1 MLGDGTILPALG
13 KPTTTSRTKYRCD
26 EPQSKTRT
34 PCSHL
39 DTSLLQAL
47 VFASL
52 HLLFILLGLEQ
63 RYFFS
68 LVFLHSCDFLVYGDG
83 HDDDLSH
90 YQISSP
96 KLSAEDRHQRL
107 TLC

>member
-68 LVFLHSCDFLVYGDG
+68 FFFFFCIAV
-83 HDDDLSH
+83 
-90 YQISSP
+90 ISWCMVMGMMMISP
-96 KLSAEDRHQRL
+96 TTKFPLPSSALR
-107 TLC
+107 TVTNV